1 MKIELPDLKQY
12 RSAFEEQGV
21 ALPLPVVPAA
31 KQGLLDI
38 LPPPPA
44 GKTGWPWTEE
54 TKPAIYNDRTSWPKL
69 TIVTPS
75 YRQGRFIE
83 ETIRSV
89 LLQNYPNLEYIIM
102 DGGSNDE
109 TREIIKKYAPWI
121 SYWQSQKDDGQ
132 GQAINM
138 GFSLGCG
145 LYYAWI
151 NSDDHYLKNVFHTVI
166 TTFSRT
172 RVKFVYGYGLSYDI
186 GEDRFET
193 IKIVPFPDYFIKIP
207 ALVQPSTFW
216 DAAIHQPIWE
226 ELHCALDFE
235 LWLRL
240 VKGNKRQRIKQPL
253 SVAKIHGDAK
263 TVNPKMQAKW
273 QEDHLKIWSEDAHGE
288 VYEWKRITFL
298 NRIRLRIYKFFKWI

>member
-1 MKIELPDLKQY
+1 MKLPDLKQY

-31 KQGLLDI
+31 KQGLLAI

-75 YRQGRFIE
+75 YRQGQFIE

-102 DGGSNDE
+102 DGGSKDQ
-109 TREIIKKYAPWI
+109 TRSVLEKYALWI
-121 SYWQSQKDDGQ
+121 SFWQSQRDEGQ
-132 GQAINM
+132 GQAINR
-138 GFSLGCG
+138 GFSLGSG
-145 LYYAWI
+145 TYYAWI
-151 NSDDHYLKNVFHTVI
+151 NSDDCYLKNIFHTVVL
-166 TTFSRT
+166 TFLKT
-172 RVKFVYGYGLSYDI
+172 NTKFVYGYGLNDYT
-186 GEDRFET
+186 GEGRLET
-193 IKIVPFPDYFIKIP
+193 IKILPFLDYFIKIP

-216 DAAIHQPIWE
+216 DAGIHQPIWE
-226 ELHCALDFE
+226 ELNCSLDFE

-240 VKGNKRQRIKQPL
+240 VKGHKRKLLRQPL
-253 SVAKIHGDAK
+253 SVAKVHEDAK
-263 TVNPKMQAKW
+263 TVDPKMKLKW
-273 QEDHLKIWSEDAHGE
+273 QDDHLKIWSEDAHGE
-288 VYEWKRITFL
+288 VYEWKRINFL
-298 NRIRLRIYKFFKWI
+298 NRIRSRLYKLFKLI